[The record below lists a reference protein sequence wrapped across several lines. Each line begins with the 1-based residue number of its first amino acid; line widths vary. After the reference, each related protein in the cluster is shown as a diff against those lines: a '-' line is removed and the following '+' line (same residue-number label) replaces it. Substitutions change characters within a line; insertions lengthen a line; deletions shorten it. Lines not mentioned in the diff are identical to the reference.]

1 MCDATSK
8 AISGWERRL
17 RELLPVYGHRNW
29 IVVADAGYPAQSK
42 PGIETIVAGADQIDA
57 VRAVLQAIAA
67 CNHIRANVYTDSELC
82 FVDDNDAPG
91 VSAYREQLDALLAHA
106 SRKQQLHEEIIA
118 KLDQSAQIFCILI
131 VKTTLTIPYTS
142 VFFELDCGY
151 WNAEAEDRLRHAIEV
166 SEGKVK

>member
-29 IVVADAGYPAQSK
+29 IVVADAAYPAQSK
-42 PGIETIVAGADQIDA
+42 PGIETIVAGVDQIDA
-57 VRAVLQAIAA
+57 VRAILQAIAA
-67 CNHIRANVYTDSELC
+67 RNHIRANVFTDSELC
-82 FVDDNDAPG
+82 FVDDRDAPG
-91 VSAYREQLDALLAHA
+91 ISAYREQLDALLAHA

-118 KLDQSAQIFCILI
+118 RLDQSAQIFRILI

-151 WNAEAEDRLRHAIEV
+151 WNGDAEDRLRRAIEA
-166 SEGKVK
+166 SEGKDK